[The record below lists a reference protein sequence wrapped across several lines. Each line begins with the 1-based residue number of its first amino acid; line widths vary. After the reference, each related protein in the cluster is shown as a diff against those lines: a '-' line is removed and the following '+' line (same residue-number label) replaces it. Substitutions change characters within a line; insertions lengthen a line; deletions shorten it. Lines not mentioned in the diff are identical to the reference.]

1 MSMRIKKGDKV
12 VVTTGKD
19 KGAVGRVLIVDVE
32 RDRVLVEGVNLV
44 KRHQSAAK
52 FGEAAII
59 EKEAPI
65 HISNVMIEDPKDG
78 GCTRVRAGVDKD
90 GKKVRIAAKSGV
102 VLPDGN

>member
-1 MSMRIKKGDKV
+1 MSTRIKKGDKV

-19 KGAVGRVLIVDVE
+19 KGATGRVLLVDTE
-32 RDRVLVEGVNLV
+32 RDRALVEGVNLV
-44 KRHQSAAK
+44 KRHQSAQK

-65 HISNVMIEDPKDG
+65 HVSNLMMEDPKDG
-78 GCTRVRAGVDKD
+78 GPTRVRSGVDKD

-102 VLPDGN
+102 VIPD